1 MGDQMQMEL
10 DTEDRVTSMEERGQ
24 TQGRHR
30 SGTARSEEHIALRP
44 KDQGSS

>member
-24 TQGRHR
+24 TQGTGQEEREVR
-30 SGTARSEEHIALRP
+30 SILL
-44 KDQGSS
+44 